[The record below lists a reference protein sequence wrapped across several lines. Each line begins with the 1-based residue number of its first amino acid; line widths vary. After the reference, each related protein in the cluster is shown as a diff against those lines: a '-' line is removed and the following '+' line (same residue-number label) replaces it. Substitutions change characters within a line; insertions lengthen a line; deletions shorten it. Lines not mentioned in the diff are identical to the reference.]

1 MTHEVIKQFRD
12 LKDGRRLY
20 RVGDIYP
27 RAGLTPT
34 KTRIS
39 ELSGKKNKLGVPLIK
54 ELKEEKPA
62 PKKAAEEAVEEPIKE
77 E

>member
-1 MTHEVIKQFRD
+1 MAYKVIKQFRD
-12 LKDGRRLY
+12 LKDDRRLY

-27 RAGLTPT
+27 RAGLSPT
-34 KTRIS
+34 KARIS

-54 ELKEEKPA
+54 ELKEEKSA
-62 PKKAAEEAVEEPIKE
+62 PKKAAKEAVEEPIKE